1 MMKVVVV
8 DGDLA
13 YPPTSGKRLRT
24 LNLLLPL
31 AKRHRIVYIGRNND
45 DPKAGREAATYLQD
59 HGIEPHVVEESVARK
74 SGPSF
79 YARLAVNVL
88 SPLPYSV
95 ASHDRPLMRQA
106 VREYAANNAVELW
119 QFEWSPYVRTL
130 GERPGARRLIIAH
143 NVDSLIWQRY
153 YETAGNTLQRWYI
166 KQQWRKFDAY
176 EKAVFPAADRVV
188 AVSEDDARLLRR
200 DYGVTHVDVVDNG
213 IDRAFYESVRGEHDS
228 KSILFLGS
236 LDWRPN
242 LDAIDLLLDR
252 IFPEVRGCEPDAKLL
267 IVGRSPSPALV
278 QRARTMPGVEL
289 HANVADVRPYL
300 AQSGLMAVP
309 LRIGGGSRLKIL
321 ESLAAGLPVVSTRV
335 GAEGLELESGRDL
348 VLVDSVE
355 QFAGALVKHMR
366 DPTAIRKMTEQ
377 SRCRVLERY
386 DWNVLAGK
394 LEEVWQKTVASG
406 S

>member
-1 MMKVVVV
+1 MMNVVVV

-31 AKRHRIVYIGRNND
+31 AKRHRIVYMARNND
-45 DPKAGREAATYLQD
+45 DARAGRDAAAFLRD
-59 HGIEPHVVEESVARK
+59 HGIEPHVSDESVARK
-74 SGPSF
+74 SGPLF
-79 YARLAVNVL
+79 YARLAANLV

-95 ASHDRPLMRQA
+95 ASHDRPVMRQA
-106 VREYAANNAVELW
+106 VREYAAKNPVDLF

-130 GERPGARRLIIAH
+130 GDWPGARRILIAH

-153 YETAGNTLQRWYI
+153 FETAANPLKRWYV
-166 KQQWRKFDAY
+166 KQQWRKFDRY
-176 EKAVFPAADRVV
+176 EKTVFPAMDRMV
-188 AVSEDDARLLRR
+188 AVSEDDARLMRR
-200 DYGVTHVDVVDNG
+200 EYGVTRVDVVDNG
-213 IDRAFYESVRGEHDS
+213 IDRAFYESVQGPHDP
-228 KSILFLGS
+228 KRILFLGS

-242 LDAIDLLLDR
+242 LDAVDLLLDR
-252 IFPEVRGCEPDAKLL
+252 IFPEVQAREPEARLL
-267 IVGRSPSPALV
+267 VVGRSPPPALV
-278 QRARTMPGVEL
+278 QRVRATPGVEL

-300 AQSGLMAVP
+300 AECGLMAVP

-348 VLVDSVE
+348 VLVDAAERMADALVE
-355 QFAGALVKHMR
+355 QMR

-377 SRCRVLERY
+377 GRRWVLERY

-394 LEEVWQKTVASG
+394 LEQVWEKTVAG
-406 S
+406 GG